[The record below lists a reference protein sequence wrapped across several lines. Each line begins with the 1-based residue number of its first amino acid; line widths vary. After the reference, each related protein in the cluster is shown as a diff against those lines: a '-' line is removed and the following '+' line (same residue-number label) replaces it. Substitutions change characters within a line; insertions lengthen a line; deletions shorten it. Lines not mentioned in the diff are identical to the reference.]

1 MIKGGLE
8 QDVVILKFRPY
19 ITDVLQPLDVASFGT
34 PKGIWK
40 ARLKKRANKFGIK
53 HCLTRS
59 EFVKLTSAIWTKGMK
74 KENAISG
81 FYKTGKIFVT

>member
-40 ARLKKRANKFGIK
+40 ARLKKEPTNLESNIASQDRKLLNLLQQFGQ
-53 HCLTRS
+53 
-59 EFVKLTSAIWTKGMK
+59 KG
-74 KENAISG
+74 
-81 FYKTGKIFVT
+81 